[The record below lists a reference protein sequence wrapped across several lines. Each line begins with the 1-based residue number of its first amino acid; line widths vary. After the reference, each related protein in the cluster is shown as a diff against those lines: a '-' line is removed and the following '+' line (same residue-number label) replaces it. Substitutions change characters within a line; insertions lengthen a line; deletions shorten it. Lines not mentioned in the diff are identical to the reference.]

1 MGGTRKSSSKEKKKK
16 LLFCLAMSIGMKKNV
31 SNNEQQ
37 LDSHTESFFYIYFYQ
52 STIYLI
58 RTRES
63 VYLRQA
69 SE

>member
-1 MGGTRKSSSKEKKKK
+1 
-16 LLFCLAMSIGMKKNV
+16 MSIGMKKNV